1 MRVFGH
7 RLFPI
12 VVLALLGIGAYWN
25 SLHAPFVF
33 DDLDSVQRN
42 RLVHFVNQYYNQ
54 FSAYPS
60 PRSILFLTFAFN
72 NWLNEQNPLGYH
84 IVNLVLHILNG
95 FLVFAIAR
103 RIYNAS
109 PSGRGRRDSQ
119 RAGAPGE
126 GREFGPILRP
136 SPYPLPVGEGYAL
149 IAAAFFLVHPI
160 QTESVTYI
168 SSRSELLSTMA
179 YLGGMLSFM
188 WIPEQKIG
196 FFASLLMLLLFAL
209 GFGFKETVVTFP
221 AAILLYDYWFV
232 AKANIRA
239 LLSRWRFY
247 LSFVVVGAAGS
258 YWLLRDD
265 FALVKT
271 FGGALQAW
279 HYFLTQ
285 FRVIARYIRL
295 LVFPSGLNLDYD
307 FPMSGSLLEP
317 ATLLS
322 FLMILF
328 LAFLGWKWRN
338 SRQIYS
344 FSILWFFLALSP
356 TSSIIPIP
364 DVIFEHRVYLP
375 LVGVCLSFPFAME
388 WLVRKG
394 NGLLQTRRV
403 MFLSCLVLAVLMV
416 ATIRRN
422 DVWSDEVRLFSDV
435 VAKSPHKLRPYE
447 NLVFAYMKR
456 GQEEQALA
464 VAKMGVE
471 SVPEQRVSLL
481 DTIGNLYLR
490 LGKTPDAIEYFK
502 KSNEEAV
509 RLGAANTFLATSF
522 NNLGVAYLAFAKTQ
536 PQNSESRS
544 VALRSAREAFQKS
557 LDRKPDDVGVI
568 ESFVNVNHA
577 LNEGGF
583 LETDVRRKLQ
593 LSPNDL
599 ASLYMLASLLSL
611 EERYMESL
619 EYFRRAEEQGP
630 FSEVLSFNYAFALS
644 KTGQIDR
651 AIEKYLNALRVDP
664 IFTEA
669 HYNLALLFIQKTD
682 YTKSMEH
689 LTHILNQEPGNARAH
704 MKLAEIYAYQRQPA
718 LARQHLHQILQANPQ
733 DAQAL
738 SLLEKIGR

>member
-1 MRVFGH
+1 
-7 RLFPI
+7 
-12 VVLALLGIGAYWN
+12 
-25 SLHAPFVF
+25 
-33 DDLDSVQRN
+33 
-42 RLVHFVNQYYNQ
+42 
-54 FSAYPS
+54 
-60 PRSILFLTFAFN
+60 
-72 NWLNEQNPLGYH
+72 
-84 IVNLVLHILNG
+84 
-95 FLVFAIAR
+95 
-103 RIYNAS
+103 
-109 PSGRGRRDSQ
+109 
-119 RAGAPGE
+119 
-126 GREFGPILRP
+126 
-136 SPYPLPVGEGYAL
+136 
-149 IAAAFFLVHPI
+149 
-160 QTESVTYI
+160 
-168 SSRSELLSTMA
+168 
-179 YLGGMLSFM
+179 
-188 WIPEQKIG
+188 
-196 FFASLLMLLLFAL
+196 
-209 GFGFKETVVTFP
+209 
-221 AAILLYDYWFV
+221 
-232 AKANIRA
+232 
-239 LLSRWRFY
+239 
-247 LSFVVVGAAGS
+247 
-258 YWLLRDD
+258 
-265 FALVKT
+265 
-271 FGGALQAW
+271 
-279 HYFLTQ
+279 
-285 FRVIARYIRL
+285 
-295 LVFPSGLNLDYD
+295 
-307 FPMSGSLLEP
+307 
-317 ATLLS
+317 
-322 FLMILF
+322 
-328 LAFLGWKWRN
+328 
-338 SRQIYS
+338 
-344 FSILWFFLALSP
+344 
-356 TSSIIPIP
+356 
-364 DVIFEHRVYLP
+364 
-375 LVGVCLSFPFAME
+375 
-388 WLVRKG
+388 
-394 NGLLQTRRV
+394 
-403 MFLSCLVLAVLMV
+403 
-416 ATIRRN
+416 
-422 DVWSDEVRLFSDV
+422 

-456 GQEEQALA
+456 HQEEQAIS

-536 PQNSESRS
+536 PQNSDSRS

-568 ESFVNVNHA
+568 ESFVNVTHA

-611 EERYMESL
+611 KERYMESL
-619 EYFRRAEEQGP
+619 EYFRRAEEQGS

-682 YTKSMEH
+682 YAKSVEH
-689 LTHILNQEPGNARAH
+689 LTYILNQEPWNVRAH

>member
-119 RAGAPGE
+119 RAAPGE

-179 YLGGMLSFM
+179 YLGGTLSFM

-196 FFASLLMLLLFAL
+196 FFASLMMLLWLAL

-221 AAILLYDYWFV
+221 AAILLYDYLFV

-322 FLMILF
+322 FLMI
-328 LAFLGWKWRN
+328 
-338 SRQIYS
+338 
-344 FSILWFFLALSP
+344 
-356 TSSIIPIP
+356 
-364 DVIFEHRVYLP
+364 
-375 LVGVCLSFPFAME
+375 
-388 WLVRKG
+388 
-394 NGLLQTRRV
+394 
-403 MFLSCLVLAVLMV
+403 
-416 ATIRRN
+416 
-422 DVWSDEVRLFSDV
+422 
-435 VAKSPHKLRPYE
+435 
-447 NLVFAYMKR
+447 
-456 GQEEQALA
+456 
-464 VAKMGVE
+464 
-471 SVPEQRVSLL
+471 
-481 DTIGNLYLR
+481 
-490 LGKTPDAIEYFK
+490 
-502 KSNEEAV
+502 
-509 RLGAANTFLATSF
+509 
-522 NNLGVAYLAFAKTQ
+522 
-536 PQNSESRS
+536 
-544 VALRSAREAFQKS
+544 
-557 LDRKPDDVGVI
+557 DRK
-568 ESFVNVNHA
+568 STR
-577 LNEGGF
+577 LN
-583 LETDVRRKLQ
+583 
-593 LSPNDL
+593 S
-599 ASLYMLASLLSL
+599 S
-611 EERYMESL
+611 
-619 EYFRRAEEQGP
+619 
-630 FSEVLSFNYAFALS
+630 
-644 KTGQIDR
+644 
-651 AIEKYLNALRVDP
+651 
-664 IFTEA
+664 
-669 HYNLALLFIQKTD
+669 H
-682 YTKSMEH
+682 
-689 LTHILNQEPGNARAH
+689 
-704 MKLAEIYAYQRQPA
+704 
-718 LARQHLHQILQANPQ
+718 
-733 DAQAL
+733 
-738 SLLEKIGR
+738 